1 MKNNSNENLMLDL
14 SIDSDTLT
22 IVKEDILR
30 ILGEKKRVSLEIIKD
45 EIKVSTSSILLAIN
59 ELKKEEFVKSQ
70 QSFFELTEKGKERAK
85 DVLRKHL
92 VLENYFKETRSKK
105 EAHKIAHI
113 IEHYISEEII
123 KNIKKLSTFKETG
136 VSLTELAMHKEGII
150 ADIVVPDY
158 KLFERIISMGIF
170 PGEKIRVINEIP
182 ESTIIQVGNKKF
194 ALDRDIVKG
203 IKVLEI

>member
-1 MKNNSNENLMLDL
+1 MKNNSNETLMLDL
-14 SIDSDTLT
+14 SIDSDILT

-30 ILGEKKRVSLEIIKD
+30 TLGEKKEVSLEIIKD
-45 EIKVSTSSILLAIN
+45 EIKVSPSFISIAIN
-59 ELKKEEFVKSQ
+59 ELKKEKLVQFQ

-113 IEHYISEEII
+113 IEHCISEEII
-123 KNIKKLSTFKETG
+123 KNIKKLSTFKENG
-136 VSLTELAMHKEGII
+136 VSLTELAMHKECII
-150 ADIVVPDY
+150 ADIIVPDY

-182 ESTIIQVGNKKF
+182 ESIIIQVRNKKF